1 VGVGKGDPADEDRG
15 GGRGEEDDGGD
26 ENVDEEG
33 AARERL

>member
-1 VGVGKGDPADEDRG
+1 MWEWVRAIRRTRR